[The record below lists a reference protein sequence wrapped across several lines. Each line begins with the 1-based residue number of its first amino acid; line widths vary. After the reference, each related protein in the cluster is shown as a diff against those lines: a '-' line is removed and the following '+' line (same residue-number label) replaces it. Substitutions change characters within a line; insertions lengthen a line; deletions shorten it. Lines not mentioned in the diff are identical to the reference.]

1 MGAIQGFFRLPFY
14 KRRLII
20 EAAVMISFTNFGLH
34 LTSFQKLQSF
44 FQQLFRLNKVR
55 YQKTHPNKSDI
66 AWAIETTGQKLFK
79 DDTCLVIALAGQS
92 LLKLYGIPAK
102 LQLGCLKGDKKTIF
116 AHAWVE
122 SDGEVIIGGTERDI
136 SKYTPLTDLKGVRV

>member
-1 MGAIQGFFRLPFY
+1 MESVRNFFRLPLY

-20 EAAVMISFTNFGLH
+20 EAAVLISFTNFGLH

-44 FQQLFRLNKVR
+44 YQQLFRLNKVR

-92 LLKLYGIPAK
+92 LLNLYGIPAK
-102 LQLGCLKGDKKTIF
+102 LQLGCLLGDEKTIF

-122 SDGEVIIGGTERDI
+122 NEGEVIIGGTERDI
-136 SKYTPLTDLKGVRV
+136 SKYTPLTDFKGVRV